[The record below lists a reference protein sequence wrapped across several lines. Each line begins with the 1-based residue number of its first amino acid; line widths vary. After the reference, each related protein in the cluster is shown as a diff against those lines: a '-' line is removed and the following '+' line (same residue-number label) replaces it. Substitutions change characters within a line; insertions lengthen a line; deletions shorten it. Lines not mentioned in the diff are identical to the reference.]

1 MEMTTPLTAALED
14 ARLLARQQAIDSL
27 DAILTQRFAEIE
39 KRLREEAES
48 TVRSARDVTKRELTE
63 RLNHIVRRL
72 RQSETRES
80 AVGTL
85 LEAATDF
92 CGRAALFIVTPGSLR
107 LEASRPATESNGVE
121 APLPSGRA
129 FATAVESKDTVVS
142 AATEGEM
149 SPAIVAALGQTADRI
164 YLFPIAVRQTV
175 IGVLYAEPG
184 DETVDVSALE
194 LLAGLSGEFLRAG
207 ETPIESKAAGLIRIE
222 GAQEA
227 VPARSSRASSWS
239 ELSRTE
245 QEVHLRA
252 QRFARTRVATLL
264 LHKMPQVREGRS
276 RRDLYGA
283 LREEIDA
290 ERQEFRE
297 QFTEKCPSMVDYYH
311 LELVRTLAQE
321 NSALLGPGYS
331 GPLP

>member
-1 MEMTTPLTAALED
+1 METTTPLTAALED
-14 ARLLARQQAIDSL
+14 ARLRARQQAIDSL

-39 KRLREEAES
+39 KHLRDEAES

-92 CGRAALFIVTPGSLR
+92 CARAALFAVTPGSLR
-107 LEASRPATESNGVE
+107 LEAARPATESNGVE
-121 APLPSGRA
+121 APLPSARA

-149 SPAIVAALGQTADRI
+149 SPAIVAALGQTAKRI
-164 YLFPIAVRQTV
+164 YLFPIAVRQTI

-184 DETVDVSALE
+184 DEAVDVSALE
-194 LLAGLSGEFLRAG
+194 LLAALSGEFLRAG
-207 ETPIESKAAGLIRIE
+207 ETPIERAAAGLIRIE
-222 GAQEA
+222 GAQET

-245 QEVHLRA
+245 QEIHLRA
-252 QRFARTRVATLL
+252 QRFARTRVAALL
-264 LHKMPQVREGRS
+264 LHKTAQVREGRS

-297 QFTEKCPSMVDYYH
+297 QFTDKCPSMVDYYH

-321 NSALLGPGYS
+321 NSALLGPGYP
-331 GPLP
+331 GPLL